1 MKMNVISGVIG
12 AALFAMGM
20 CAAQAESG
28 PYVGA
33 NFGQSS
39 IDLCSGLAVTGC
51 DDDDT
56 GWKVYGGYDINPYFA
71 VEAGYA
77 DLGDFSVAIP
87 GITVTGEYDGMFIDA
102 KGSLPIGD
110 AFSVFAKL
118 GVLFWDVEGANAA
131 VGYSED
137 GSDLS
142 YGLGAE
148 YMFTSQFGGRAE
160 WQQFQD
166 VDGDD
171 VTLWTGGAVF
181 KF

>member
-1 MKMNVISGVIG
+1 MNMKVISGAVG
-12 AALFAMGM
+12 AALSVLVL
-20 CAAQAESG
+20 CPAQAQNG
-28 PYVGA
+28 FYLGA

-51 DDDDT
+51 DDDDS
-56 GWKVYGGYDINPYFA
+56 GWKAYGGYDVNPYLA
-71 VEAGYA
+71 AEAGYA
-77 DLGDFSVAIP
+77 DLGDFNVSAGGNTI
-87 GITVTGEYDGMFIDA
+87 TGEYDGMFIDA

-118 GVLFWDVEGANAA
+118 GVLFWDVEGSNAA
-131 VGYSED
+131 AGYSED

-171 VTLWTGGAVF
+171 VELWTGGAVV